1 MTSKRAKFLRLD
13 ESEIS
18 LEPVN
23 PWQELANAVIVA
35 AAEDYRIA
43 LRGKRNPHTKR
54 KPEDVI
60 PEVEKF
66 MNGQARLLTKTDPM
80 AILERIRKE
89 NGRKIRKRP
98 LRADART

>member
-13 ESEIS
+13 DNEIS
-18 LEPVN
+18 LEPID
-23 PWQELANAVIVA
+23 PWQELANAVVIA
-35 AAEDYRIA
+35 AAEDYRTA
-43 LRGKRNPHTKR
+43 MRGKRNPHTKR

-66 MNGQARLLTKTDPM
+66 MNGQARLFTKTDPM
-80 AILERIRKE
+80 AILERIREE

-98 LRADART
+98 LRADARA